1 MKSLPCRAWR
11 RHMLAGPV
19 HPDRPPS
26 RACLRGSFWSSGRQ
40 CISLNRAFRAG
51 RWSALQSTASTRYFF
66 NATKS
71 MPGAPVIRSW
81 FHERPVAWQAILP
94 ARLPDRRHPSRPI
107 FTLADIPCNFCG
119 VQEIRLPAISL
130 PMRDGL
136 CFTHGLGS
144 ATASRPQTILGFTHV
159 RSPPWR
165 VSAAV
170 LWGSFG
176 CPFFRSGPAR
186 GQLFQIYKDQDMSIR
201 RHRSSWLTGI
211 DNKSRQTRR
220 APQAHCMQQQPVR
233 KPFAV
238 PAYIMA
244 RCFFSRF

>member
-1 MKSLPCRAWR
+1 MQQSRCGAR
-11 RHMLAGPV
+11 R
-19 HPDRPPS
+19 
-26 RACLRGSFWSSGRQ
+26 SS
-40 CISLNRAFRAG
+40 
-51 RWSALQSTASTRYFF
+51 
-66 NATKS
+66 
-71 MPGAPVIRSW
+71 APW
-81 FHERPVAWQAILP
+81 FHERPEAWQPILP

-211 DNKSRQTRR
+211 DNKSRETRR